1 MESKRVPEI
10 RFEGFVDEW
19 EERKLGEIFNETF
32 NYVNPKE
39 ANLELWSVTAENG
52 LTPKTKRFDRT
63 ALVKKNDKF
72 KKVSPGDIV
81 YNPMNITIGSVG
93 FNNTNYCIAV
103 SGYYVIMTLAENYSD
118 SYFSAWLPS
127 QAAIR
132 LYKQHA
138 TGSLLEK
145 QRVQFSTF
153 SLIQVMLPSFD
164 EQKTIGHFFEQI
176 KSTIKFQQRSIEN
189 LKTKKKGLLQ
199 KMFPKE
205 GEKVPE
211 LRFPGFT
218 GEWTSCKLGE
228 IAIITMGQS
237 PSSEYYM
244 TESNLSNH
252 ILVQGNADMKNGHV
266 VPRIWTSQ
274 VTKMAE
280 EGALILSVRAPVGDI
295 GKTGYKVVLGRGV
308 AAVEGENNEFL
319 FQKFEKMK
327 QEGFWNR
334 VSTGSTFE
342 SINATDIKEAIV
354 ELPNET
360 EQQKIGQFFK
370 QLDDKIALEERELK
384 LLQETKKAFLQKMF
398 V

>member
-10 RFEGFVDEW
+10 RFEGFSGDW
-19 EERKLGEIFNETF
+19 EERKLGELYEKNIERN
-32 NYVNPKE
+32 
-39 ANLELWSVTAENG
+39 NG
-52 LTPKTKRFDRT
+52 
-63 ALVKKNDKF
+63 
-72 KKVSPGDIV
+72 
-81 YNPMNITIGSVG
+81 
-93 FNNTNYCIAV
+93 
-103 SGYYVIMTLAENYSD
+103 
-118 SYFSAWLPS
+118 
-127 QAAIR
+127 
-132 LYKQHA
+132 
-138 TGSLLEK
+138 
-145 QRVQFSTF
+145 QFSTDKTLSIATMRFKPEGNGADQESLKKYKVLRVGDIAYEGHKNKQF
-153 SLIQVMLPSFD
+153 SFGRFVLNDVGDGIMSPRFTTLRPIKQMNNLFWKQYIIYEPIMKYILV
-164 EQKTIGHFFEQI
+164 
-176 KSTIKFQQRSIEN
+176 KSTKLGTMMNELVLNDFFKLILLIPSEKEQSDIGSFFSQLDKAITLHQQNLEN

-308 AAVEGENNEFL
+308 AAIEGENNEFL

-370 QLDDKIALEERELK
+370 QLDDKIALEERELE
-384 LLQETKKAFLQKMF
+384 LLKETKEAFLQKMF

>member
-10 RFEGFVDEW
+10 RFEGFSGDW
-19 EERKLGEIFNETF
+19 EVSVLGAFLAESRIKGTDGSVAKKLTVKLWRRG
-32 NYVNPKE
+32 VVPKE
-39 ANLELWSVTAENG
+39 EIYLGSEATQYYIRKSGQFMYGKLDFLNQAFGIIPDELDGYESTLDLPAFDINAKMNPVFLLEYVSLEHFYRYQGNLANGSRKAKRIHVDNFLKMPISVPTIEEQE
-52 LTPKTKRFDRT
+52 K
-63 ALVKKNDKF
+63 
-72 KKVSPGDIV
+72 
-81 YNPMNITIGSVG
+81 IGS
-93 FNNTNYCIAV
+93 F
-103 SGYYVIMTLAENYSD
+103 
-118 SYFSAWLPS
+118 FSKLD
-127 QAAIR
+127 
-132 LYKQHA
+132 KA
-138 TGSLLEK
+138 TIL
-145 QRVQFSTF
+145 
-153 SLIQVMLPSFD
+153 
-164 EQKTIGHFFEQI
+164 H
-176 KSTIKFQQRSIEN
+176 QQNLEN
-189 LKTKKKGLLQ
+189 LKAKKKGLLQ

-308 AAVEGENNEFL
+308 AAIEGENNEFL

-370 QLDDKIALEERELK
+370 QLDDKIALEERELE
-384 LLQETKKAFLQKMF
+384 LLKETKKAFLQKMF